1 MSNLMEK
8 SIFEPI
14 SHDGRHDSLT
24 NLLAPPLYYEEMARE
39 LARFQ
44 RGGMQLCAIRID
56 LLTSSTVDEIV
67 AFADALSN
75 IARTEDLIAR
85 IGEFEFAL
93 LVRGDLSVV
102 EKFISRL
109 DFEIEVSY
117 ACVLPKVGEV
127 TLELLNRLDQIK
139 LTRATATL
147 T

>member
-117 ACVLPKVGEV
+117 ACVLPKAGEV
-127 TLELLNRLDQIK
+127 TLELLNRLDQIE
-139 LTRATATL
+139 LTRATT
-147 T
+147 TFV

>member
-56 LLTSSTVDEIV
+56 LLTLSTVDEIV

-117 ACVLPKVGEV
+117 ACVLPKVGEI
-127 TLELLNRLDQIK
+127 TLELLNRLDKIK

>member
-8 SIFEPI
+8 TTFEPI

-44 RGGMQLCAIRID
+44 RSAIELCAIRLELPTTTTI
-56 LLTSSTVDEIV
+56 DEIM
-67 AFADALSN
+67 AFADVLTNS
-75 IARTEDLIAR
+75 ARAEDLIAR

-102 EKFISRL
+102 DKFIARI
-109 DFEIEVSY
+109 DIAIEISY
-117 ACVLPKVGEV
+117 ACVAPKVGEI
-127 TLELLNRLDQIK
+127 TLELLNRLDQIE
-139 LTRATATL
+139 LTRATTTFA
-147 T
+147 

>member
-1 MSNLMEK
+1 
-8 SIFEPI
+8 
-14 SHDGRHDSLT
+14 
-24 NLLAPPLYYEEMARE
+24 
-39 LARFQ
+39 
-44 RGGMQLCAIRID
+44 MQLCAIRID

-117 ACVLPKVGEV
+117 ACVLPKAGEV
-127 TLELLNRLDQIK
+127 TLELLNRLDQIE
-139 LTRATATL
+139 LTRATT
-147 T
+147 TFV